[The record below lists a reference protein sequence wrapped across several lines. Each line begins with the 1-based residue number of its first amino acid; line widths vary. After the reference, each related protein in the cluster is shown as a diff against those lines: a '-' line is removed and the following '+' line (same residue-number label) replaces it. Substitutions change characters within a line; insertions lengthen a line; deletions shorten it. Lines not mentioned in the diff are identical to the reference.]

1 MTDNLRGALLMMG
14 SMFAFTVNDTYVKLI
29 GDALPLFQIIA
40 LRGVAATVVLIVM
53 ARAMGAL
60 DLRMPRRDMGLI
72 ALRCLAEA
80 GAAWFFLTA
89 LIAMPLA
96 NVSAILQA
104 TPLMVTL
111 GAALV
116 FREAVGWRRFSAIA
130 VGFIGV
136 LLIIRPGPEGFSL
149 AAFYALASVFCVT
162 VRDLAT
168 RRMSAKVPSLTIT
181 VLTSG
186 AVTIF
191 GLIGSAFVDWQPLD
205 RQVSLYL
212 VGSGIFVIGGYLLS
226 VMVMRVGDVSFV
238 APFRYTSLIWALILG
253 FFVFGHWPTTLTLV
267 GAAIVVGT
275 GLYTLFRERALRRSI
290 ARANVAPRV

>member
-14 SMFAFTVNDTYVKLI
+14 AMFAFTVNDTFIKMI
-29 GDALPLFQIIA
+29 GDAIPLFQVIA
-40 LRGVAATVVLIVM
+40 LRGIAATAILIVM
-53 ARAMGAL
+53 ARMMGAL
-60 DLRMPRRDMGLI
+60 DFRIPRRDAGLI

-116 FREAVGWRRFSAIA
+116 FREVVGWRRMSAIA

-149 AAFYALASVFCVT
+149 DSLYALASVLCVT
-162 VRDLAT
+162 VRDLVT
-168 RRMSAKVPSLTIT
+168 RRLSAKIPSLTIT
-181 VLTSG
+181 VLTAA
-186 AVTIF
+186 AVTVF
-191 GLIGSAFVDWQPLD
+191 GLVGGLFVDWQPVRGAVALE
-205 RQVSLYL
+205 LA
-212 VGSGIFVIGGYLLS
+212 GSVVFVIAGYLFS
-226 VMVMRVGDVSFV
+226 VMVMRVGEVSFV
-238 APFRYTSLIWALILG
+238 APFRYTSLVWALILG
-253 FFVFGHWPTTLTLV
+253 FVVFGHWPTPLTLV

-275 GLYTLFRERALRRSI
+275 GLYTLLREQRLRRTA
-290 ARANVAPRV
+290 ARTIPPRV